1 MDWRFEMSE
10 IEMVAAGRWVKPENV
25 IRYLRAVAVGKGAV
39 ARWRAAREA
48 EREAGPETGPVDLS
62 SEV

>member
-1 MDWRFEMSE
+1 MSE

-39 ARWRAAREA
+39 ARWFIPLE
-48 EREAGPETGPVDLS
+48 EKPEEKPEEGPADLS
-62 SEV
+62 SEM